1 MEERLQKIM
10 ARAGFGSRR
19 ANEELLKNGRV
30 QVNGQVAHLGDKAD
44 PDTDLIEVD
53 GRRIKLKEKLVYVA
67 LNKPKGVLSSTEDE
81 MDKGR
86 PTVRDLIPI
95 PGHLYP
101 VGRLDRQSDGLMLL
115 TNDGDLAHKLTHP
128 RYGHEKSYL
137 VLVDGQLTPEQLQQ
151 WRNGVLLD
159 GEMTAPADVKVLTPH
174 KDGSWL
180 QIIMREGRKRQ
191 IRRIASLFDLN
202 VRQLTRER
210 IGPLQLGDLKPGVWR
225 HLTAGEVTQLREHVA
240 AHVARQQTKGSR
252 RNLPAQ
258 GRGREVA
265 PARPAEG
272 TRDKINRRERAERG
286 GRSEE
291 RLPAASKSG
300 NQKANSE
307 KGNRF
312 ESSKPTQERRHR
324 RPGRVGKDNRR
335 PDAGRKT

>member
-19 ANEELLKNGRV
+19 ANEELLKTGRV
-30 QVNGQVAHLGDKAD
+30 RVNGQVVHLGDKAD
-44 PDTDLIEVD
+44 PDKDVIEVD
-53 GRRIKLKEKLVYVA
+53 GRRIKVKESRVYVA

-101 VGRLDRQSDGLMLL
+101 VGRLDRQSEGLMLL

-137 VLVDGQLTPEQLQQ
+137 VLIDGQLTPEQLQK
-151 WRNGVLLD
+151 WRDGVMLD
-159 GEMTAPADVKVLTPH
+159 GERTAPAEVKVLSQQ
-174 KDGSWL
+174 KDGSQL

-191 IRRIASLFDLN
+191 IRRIASLFGQD
-202 VRQLTRER
+202 VRRLTRER
-210 IGPLQLGDLKPGVWR
+210 IGPLQLGDLQPGVWR
-225 HLTAGEVTQLREHVA
+225 HLTAGEVKQLHEHVE
-240 AHVARQQTKGSR
+240 AHVTRQEQKT
-252 RNLPAQ
+252 
-258 GRGREVA
+258 
-265 PARPAEG
+265 
-272 TRDKINRRERAERG
+272 NRRGRG
-286 GRSEE
+286 GRGEE
-291 RLPAASKSG
+291 GRRKEESLPTASTSG
-300 NQKANSE
+300 NRKSNSE
-307 KGNRF
+307 KGNRV

-324 RPGRVGKDNRR
+324 RPGRVGKDDRR